1 MKEKGLVL
9 ILCVLFLFAALPVGA
24 ADMVSYPVSD
34 LDMSLE
40 LPASYNYVFTREI
53 SDDDPILA
61 DWGMSKS
68 DLFDNDAVYLEALTE
83 DQNDEVILLM
93 TRTDSSETYEDFN
106 AFSREELMELAEYTH
121 TVVANNKATNVAYS
135 KYDIFEDQSQ
145 VPFLKA
151 TGRFE
156 SDDTH
161 GGVIQYVTVLNGNI
175 YTLTFN
181 FYGDDDISKKEAVMT
196 EDVVASIHFDKVSS
210 VDRENDNIIYMIII
224 AVLVVIIV
232 ILLVIIRRQKYSIR
246 GGEKNHAEKTN
257 EE

>member
-1 MKEKGLVL
+1 MKEKGLVF
-9 ILCVLFLFAALPVGA
+9 ILGILFMFAALPLAA

-68 DLFDNDAVYLEALTE
+68 DLFDNDAIYLEALTE
-83 DQNDEVILLM
+83 DQNDEIILM
-93 TRTDSSETYEDFN
+93 MNRTESSETYDDFN

-121 TVVANNKATNVAYS
+121 SVVANNKATNVAYTE
-135 KYDIFEDQSQ
+135 YDIFEGQAQ

-151 TGRFE
+151 TGEFE
-156 SDDTH
+156 NDDTR
-161 GGVIQYVTVLNGNI
+161 GGVIQYVTVLNGNL
-175 YTLTFN
+175 YTLSFN
-181 FYGDDDISKKEAVMT
+181 FYGDGSIDKKEASMT
-196 EDVVASIHFDKVSS
+196 EDIVASIHFDKVSS
-210 VDRENDNIIYMIII
+210 ADRGNDHIVYMVII
-224 AVLVVIIV
+224 AVLVIIIA

-246 GGEKNHAEKTN
+246 GGEKDHAEKTDK
-257 EE
+257 E